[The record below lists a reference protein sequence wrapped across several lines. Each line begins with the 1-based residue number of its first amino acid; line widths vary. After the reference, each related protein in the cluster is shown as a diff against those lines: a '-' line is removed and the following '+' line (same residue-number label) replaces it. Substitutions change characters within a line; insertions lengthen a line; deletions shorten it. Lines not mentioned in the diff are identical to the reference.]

1 MNNQSLINALSFA
14 EQIHPQLRVSQLK
27 FLWLVER
34 NPGCT
39 QSQLADLMGVTLPAI
54 SRQIDTFGFTFSI
67 KRKGRHLNLGFVEAV
82 RSSTDER
89 AIRINLSPKGRKFL
103 DSFTNIIQPGS

>member
-1 MNNQSLINALSFA
+1 MTTQSLINALCFA

-27 FLWLVER
+27 FLWIVDC
-34 NPGCT
+34 NPWCT

-54 SRQIDTFGFTFSI
+54 SRQIDTFGFSVN
-67 KRKGRHLNLGFVEAV
+67 KKGKHLNLGFVEAV

-103 DSFTNIIQPGS
+103 DSFTNIIQPES